1 MWNQKIYKKLPTVWL
16 KFNTDSPIAS
26 HKVARPI
33 KDVQILKTHYTWQ
46 KYGVLNATKTY
57 VSNEKRNRQMSE
69 Q

>member
-26 HKVARPI
+26 NTI

-46 KYGVLNATKTY
+46 IYGVLNATKTY